1 MEQPSRGRPW
11 PKLTVS
17 FPPSLMRR
25 IRKMAVA
32 QRLSNNDLVRDA
44 VRRYVDGLE
53 PTPNK
58 DGQKETAG
66 C

>member
-1 MEQPSRGRPW
+1 MQQPSTERPW

-17 FPPSLMRR
+17 FPPSLMKR
-25 IRKMAVA
+25 IRKTAVA

-44 VRRYVDGLE
+44 VRRYVDGI
-53 PTPNK
+53 PTNK
-58 DGQKETAG
+58 DGQRETTG